1 MRTSNIEH
9 RTSNIEVAP
18 EGRPQERQDE
28 EDGQS
33 EERAVGPDTRQGT
46 PVDTGLGHGMGG
58 RPRRCEVEG
67 FAAGAVGAA
76 RGGDLVL
83 VLDRDGRE
91 FDGVLL

>member
-33 EERAVGPDTRQGT
+33 EERAVGPDTRQW
-46 PVDTGLGHGMGG
+46 PVVDAGSGLGAGSRAGLG
-58 RPRRCEVEG
+58 EVERL
-67 FAAGAVGAA
+67 AAGAVGAGG
-76 RGGDLVL
+76 GGDLVL